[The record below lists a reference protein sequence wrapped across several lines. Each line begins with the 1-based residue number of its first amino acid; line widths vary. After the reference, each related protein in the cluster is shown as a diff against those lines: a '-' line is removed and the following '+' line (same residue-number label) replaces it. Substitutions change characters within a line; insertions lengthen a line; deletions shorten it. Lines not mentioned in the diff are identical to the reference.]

1 MIKIDCLI
9 NFLFDVYV
17 YIVDLINLFTMLT
30 QEELD
35 RYNRQIILPEFGI
48 EAQEKLKNAS
58 VLIIGVGGLGSVSST
73 YIVASGIG
81 KLGLVDIDTVSV
93 SNLQRQVLY
102 RQDEVGKSKVLLAK
116 QSLERLNQNTEIIAY
131 NQYFDKDNA
140 IDIIKDYD
148 VIIDGTDNF
157 KARYLINDVCVG
169 LGKPFV
175 YASIGDYFGQVSV
188 FNLTENSC
196 NYRDLFPDYNTLK
209 NKENTNKG
217 VMGVLPSIA
226 ASIQTNEAIKIITN
240 TGDILNNKILSFNIL
255 NNEFNTLKL
264 KPNPVRREESI
275 CRFLGLRE
283 N

>member
-1 MIKIDCLI
+1 
-9 NFLFDVYV
+9 
-17 YIVDLINLFTMLT
+17 MLT

-73 YIVASGIG
+73 NIVASGIG

-175 YASIGDYFGQVSV
+175 YASIGDYYGQVAI
-188 FNLTENSC
+188 FNFNNNSSC
-196 NYRDLFPDYNTLK
+196 YRDLFPNYDELNNRE
-209 NKENTNKG
+209 NKNKG

-226 ASIQTNEAIKIITN
+226 ASLQVNEAIKIITS
-240 TGDILNNKILSFNIL
+240 TGSPLINKLLTFDINNNQFTNLDLKPSDKARQESIDSFNRL
-255 NNEFNTLKL
+255 SL
-264 KPNPVRREESI
+264 
-275 CRFLGLRE
+275 
-283 N
+283 

>member
-1 MIKIDCLI
+1 
-9 NFLFDVYV
+9 
-17 YIVDLINLFTMLT
+17 MLT

-48 EAQEKLKNAS
+48 EAQKKLKEVS

-73 YIVASGIG
+73 YMVASGIG
-81 KLGLVDIDTVSV
+81 KIGLMDNDTVSI
-93 SNLQRQVLY
+93 SNLQRQVLF
-102 RQDEVGKSKVLLAK
+102 REDELGLSKVERAK
-116 QSLERLNQNTEIIAY
+116 ETLERLNSNVEIITY
-131 NQYFDKDNA
+131 KTFLTPENA
-140 IDIIKDYD
+140 ISIIKNYD

-264 KPNPVRREESI
+264 KPNPVRREESV

>member
-1 MIKIDCLI
+1 
-9 NFLFDVYV
+9 
-17 YIVDLINLFTMLT
+17 MLT
-30 QEELD
+30 NEEIE

-48 EAQEKLKNAS
+48 EAQNKLKEAS

-73 YIVASGIG
+73 YIVASGVG
-81 KLGLVDIDTVSV
+81 KLGLVDIDKVSI

-102 RQDEVGKSKVLLAK
+102 REDELGLSKVERAK
-116 QSLERLNQNTEIIAY
+116 ETLERLNSNVEIITY
-131 NQYFDKDNA
+131 KTFLTPENA
-140 IDIIKDYD
+140 ISIIKNYD
-148 VIIDGTDNF
+148 IIIDGTDNF

-175 YASIGDYFGQVSV
+175 YASIGNYNGSVSV
-188 FNLTENSC
+188 FNLNENSC

-240 TGDILNNKILSFNIL
+240 TGDILDNKILSFNIQ
-255 NNEFNTLKL
+255 NNQFTTLKL
-264 KPNPVRREESI
+264 KPNPVRREESLF
-275 CRFLGLRE
+275 RFKELKG
-283 N
+283 